1 MDPKHNAPNQ
11 PVTGSSL
18 IPAFGPKNLEKKSGM
33 VDFSLTEVEDPDDDD
48 DYDTFD
54 AHSACYRSWG
64 TATDQKVTFEPI

>member
-54 AHSACYRSWG
+54 AHCLLPVVG
-64 TATDQKVTFEPI
+64 EVLPQTKK